1 MNPARTRP
9 DDCRKELAEHLRV
22 DLFRALCDPNRL
34 TLLTRLATATA
45 PLSVTEAGSCC
56 GVHISGVS
64 RHLAM
69 LRDAGVIK
77 ATKQGREVCYELDCG
92 ALASA
97 LRELADALESC
108 RAECCAQTEETS
120 DECCRPQRGEPLRQ

>member
-1 MNPARTRP
+1 MNEPHTQP

-34 TLLTRLATATA
+34 TLVSRLATATG
-45 PLSVTEAGSCC
+45 PLTVTEAGTCC

-69 LRDAGVIK
+69 LRDAGVIR
-77 ATKQGREVCYELDCG
+77 ATKQGREVRYELDCG

-108 RAECCAQTEETS
+108 RAVCCAQTEEKS
-120 DECCRPQRGEPLRQ
+120 DECCGSQRV